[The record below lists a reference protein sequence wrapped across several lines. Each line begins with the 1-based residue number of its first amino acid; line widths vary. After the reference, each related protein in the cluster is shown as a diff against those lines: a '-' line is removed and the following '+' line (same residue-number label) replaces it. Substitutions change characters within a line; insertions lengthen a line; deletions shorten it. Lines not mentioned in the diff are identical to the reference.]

1 MTSAQRGTS
10 ASTTE
15 ALAATIAA
23 AVERQLTQYVS
34 AMAQQVDAARAA
46 VDETRDELRG
56 EFHAS
61 QVAMQE
67 AIEQAI
73 EAKLGQ
79 LGEQQ
84 AARMAALEA
93 AVVTGG
99 VSGGSIDAGELV
111 ALREHMDAQSAAA
124 HARIDD
130 LQRSARRFDEQ
141 TSALVQHV
149 NDTTIALSQR
159 MDEGNQGLAT
169 AIEERL
175 GLVRGALEMVGPEV
189 QRQIGEHAQLLTQR
203 FDFTESKITDRM
215 LAMEERVNEQ
225 SGTKIAKL
233 EATIGRIGAG
243 FDESMVA
250 LSQRMLELENQVHE
264 AVLQV
269 NVIGQKVN
277 TVDEEAINKVKEQ
290 LSAAVG
296 EVMLVRIELDRVVAN
311 TDDKVDKANLRMAEI
326 ESLLTDQMD
335 VTAAVQL
342 ERLDELER
350 AVAMLDP
357 NLSAHASA
365 ATGGQPGPAPLG
377 SAPIP
382 GLSGVPPLPGAASAA
397 PGGQSPPQTLSSF

>member
-1 MTSAQRGTS
+1 M
-10 ASTTE
+10 
-15 ALAATIAA
+15 LAATIAA

-46 VDETRDELRG
+46 VDENRDELRG
-56 EFHAS
+56 EFHAA
-61 QVAMQE
+61 QLAMQD
-67 AIEQAI
+67 AI
-73 EAKLGQ
+73 EAKLAQ
-79 LGEQQ
+79 LGDRQ
-84 AARMAALEA
+84 AARMDALEA
-93 AVVTGG
+93 AVVAGG
-99 VSGGSIDAGELV
+99 AAGGSVDTGELV

-159 MDEGNQGLAT
+159 MDDGNQALVT
-169 AIEERL
+169 AVEERL
-175 GLVRGALEMVGPEV
+175 GLVRGALEDSGSGGATADRRARATAYATVRLHREQDHRSHARDGGTGKRAERH
-189 QRQIGEHAQLLTQR
+189 QDRQTRGHHRAHR
-203 FDFTESKITDRM
+203 RRVRRVDGRASRNACSSSK
-215 LAMEERVNEQ
+215 
-225 SGTKIAKL
+225 
-233 EATIGRIGAG
+233 
-243 FDESMVA
+243 
-250 LSQRMLELENQVHE
+250 NQVHE

-269 NVIGQKVN
+269 NLIGQKVN
-277 TVDEEAINKVKEQ
+277 TVDEDAINKVKEQ

-311 TDDKVDKANLRMAEI
+311 TDDKVDKASLRMAEI

-357 NLSAHASA
+357 NRATTPA
-365 ATGGQPGPAPLG
+365 AAAPGQPSAAPLG
-377 SAPIP
+377 STPIP
-382 GLSGVPPLPGAASAA
+382 GLSGVPPLPGAASTA
-397 PGGQSPPQTLSSF
+397 PGGQNPPQTLASF

>member
-56 EFHAS
+56 EFHAA
-61 QVAMQE
+61 QLAMQE
-67 AIEQAI
+67 AI

-84 AARMAALEA
+84 AARMAALEG
-93 AVVTGG
+93 AVVSGG
-99 VSGGSIDAGELV
+99 VAGGSIDAGELV

-159 MDEGNQGLAT
+159 MDEGNQALAT
-169 AIEERL
+169 AVEERL
-175 GLVRGALEMVGPEV
+175 GLVRGALETVGPEV

-357 NLSAHASA
+357 SRSSHRPA
-365 ATGGQPGPAPLG
+365 AAGAQAGPAPLG
-377 SAPIP
+377 SGPIP

-397 PGGQSPPQTLSSF
+397 PGGGQTPPQTLSSF

>member
-79 LGEQQ
+79 LDEQQ
-84 AARMAALEA
+84 VARMAALEA

-99 VSGGSIDAGELV
+99 VAGGSIDAGELV

-233 EATIGRIGAG
+233 EATLGRIGAG

-269 NVIGQKVN
+269 NIIGQKVN

-350 AVAMLDP
+350 AVAILDP
-357 NLSAHASA
+357 NRSAHASA
-365 ATGGQPGPAPLG
+365 ATGGQPGSAPLG

-382 GLSGVPPLPGAASAA
+382 GLSGVPPLPG
-397 PGGQSPPQTLSSF
+397 GPPQTLSSF

>member
-67 AIEQAI
+67 AI

-350 AVAMLDP
+350 AVAILDP
-357 NLSAHASA
+357 NRSAHASA
-365 ATGGQPGPAPLG
+365 ATGGQPGSAPLG